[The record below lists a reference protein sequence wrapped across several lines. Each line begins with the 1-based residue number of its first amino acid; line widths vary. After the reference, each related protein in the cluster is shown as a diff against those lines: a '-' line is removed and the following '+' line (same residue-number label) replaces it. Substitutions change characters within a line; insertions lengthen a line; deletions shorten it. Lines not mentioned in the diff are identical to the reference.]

1 MSARRV
7 TPLIVNITESD
18 YNAPTE
24 FKKAEDIQIDAEIL
38 DKQVVD
44 YDTIKQRYTSS
55 KIGEKVRQEYRLL
68 SNNIQ

>member
-18 YNAPTE
+18 YNAQTE